1 MSTAVQPVRSQRM
14 SSKGSH
20 GSREGRS
27 TATVA
32 GRAMLSR
39 PRSKETKIAVKDVK
53 RLRNW
58 LGGPGQFFV

>member
-39 PRSKETKIAVKDVK
+39 PRSKETKIAGCEGCEETEKLLCVF
-53 RLRNW
+53 LA
-58 LGGPGQFFV
+58 GC

>member
-1 MSTAVQPVRSQRM
+1 MQPVRSQRM

-53 RLRNW
+53 DVKRLRNW